1 MRGSNSVLEDICA
14 EIGFTATTRLIALA
28 GGGSLYV
35 PTAAEAGH
43 PMALA
48 IGLSAWRRMV
58 GLWPGETLDIPLNAE
73 YHHATRLRAV
83 AALIQSGM
91 AVKDICGM
99 IGLTERHVRRLRTE
113 AEEIGLLPLVLRARG
128 AKSSPEVCA

>member
-1 MRGSNSVLEDICA
+1 MRGNSVLEDICG
-14 EIGFTATTRLIALA
+14 EIGFTATIRIVALC
-28 GGGSLYV
+28 GGGTLYV
-35 PTAAEAGH
+35 PTAAEEGH

-48 IGLSAWRRMV
+48 IGLSAWRRLV
-58 GLWPGETLDIPLNAE
+58 ALWPGETLDVPLNAE

-91 AVKDICGM
+91 AVKDIGGVV
-99 IGLTERHVRRLRTE
+99 GLTERQVRRLRAE

-128 AKSSPEVCA
+128 AKTSPEACA